1 MAVNPVL
8 IIQASLQ
15 LLPITIEVIKKIEAA
30 IPGQGQGEQKL
41 VAAREI
47 LSGIY
52 LTSGGLVEVFET
64 AWPALQKIIGAVV
77 GLFNRTGAFKTAKG

>member
-1 MAVNPVL
+1 MAVNPIL

-15 LLPITIEVIKKIEAA
+15 LFGLTIEVIKKIEAA

-47 LSGIY
+47 LQTLY
-52 LTSGGLVEVFET
+52 LAQGGVVELFET
-64 AWPALQKIIGAVV
+64 LWPLLQKIIGSMV
-77 GLFNRTGAFKTAKG
+77 GLFNRTGVFQKG